1 MARVIASGERLDWL
15 RGAAGEVLRAN
26 WVEGRTAAGA
36 PYAYTRPAAR
46 YPEQFLWDSCF
57 HAVAWSLI
65 DPARARA
72 ELRTLLS
79 AQRADGFLGHTIFW
93 YGPVR
98 LTRRFTYNVLTA
110 DDAMTLTIQ
119 PPLIAWA
126 WAEVADR
133 SPDDPGFRAE
143 GLERLLAFQGWLE
156 RERGD
161 ADGLIGVLQPDE
173 TGMDATPAFDGP
185 LGWRHHPWPGFLLL
199 MRFNRS
205 RGYDYR
211 RVVAEGG
218 FHAVDVL
225 VNAALALGWSSL
237 ERLGHPG
244 GAARAAALTEALVR
258 RLYDPERGFFFAE
271 GPDGTPLRV
280 ATWAG
285 LAPLALDHLPED
297 IGRRLV
303 EEHLLDPARFWLPY
317 PVPSTSAAE
326 PAFRAGLTGLP
337 IRRYWR
343 GPTWLFAT
351 PLVLRGLLRLGYEE
365 AARRLVDRTV
375 ELVWREGFRE
385 YYDPVSGR
393 GLGARAF
400 STSAVALDCLH
411 RLGAAEGSPTR

>member
-1 MARVIASGERLDWL
+1 MIAHGERPAWL
-15 RGAAGEVLRAN
+15 RGAAGHMLEGN
-26 WVEGRTAAGA
+26 WVEGRSRAGV

-46 YPEQFLWDSCF
+46 YPEQFFWDSCF
-57 HAVAWSLI
+57 HAVAWSHI
-65 DPARARA
+65 DPARART

-79 AQRADGFLGHTIFW
+79 AQREDGFIGHTVFW
-93 YGPVR
+93 YGRVR
-98 LTRRFTYNVLTA
+98 LDRRFTYNLLDP
-110 DDAMTLTIQ
+110 DDAMTATIQ
-119 PPLIAWA
+119 PPLLAWA

-143 GLERLLAFQGWLE
+143 GVERLLAYHAWLE
-156 RERGD
+156 RERAD

-173 TGMDATPAFDGP
+173 TGMDASPAFDAP

-199 MRFNRS
+199 LRFNRR

-211 RVVAEGG
+211 RVVADGG

-225 VNAALALGWSSL
+225 VNSVLAMSWSALA
-237 ERLGHPG
+237 RLGHEP
-244 GAARAAALTEALVR
+244 GAARAAELTAAIVR

-271 GPDGTPLRV
+271 GPSGGPLPV

-285 LAPLALDHLPED
+285 LAPLALENLPED
-297 IGRRLV
+297 VGHRLV
-303 EEHLLDPARFWLPY
+303 EEHLLDPARFWLPH

-326 PAFRAGLTGLP
+326 PAFRAGDTGVP

-351 PLVLRGLLRLGYEE
+351 GLIMRGLLRLGYHD
-365 AARRLVDRTV
+365 AAHHLADRTV
-375 ELVWREGFRE
+375 ALIWRHGFRE
-385 YYDPVSGR
+385 YYDPVTGR

-400 STSAVALDCLH
+400 GTSAMALDALN
-411 RLGAAEGSPTR
+411 LVVAAAEVE